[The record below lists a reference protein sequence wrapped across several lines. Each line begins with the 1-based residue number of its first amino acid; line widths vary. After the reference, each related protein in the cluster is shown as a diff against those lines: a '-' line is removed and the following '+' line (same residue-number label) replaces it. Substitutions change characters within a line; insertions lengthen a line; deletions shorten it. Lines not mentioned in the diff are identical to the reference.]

1 MRTGGG
7 PLAYARGTVA
17 LTLIAGSLFAQDDPV
32 FRADVS
38 LVNVLVTVRDENG
51 GPLGNLTREDFEI
64 LDRGEPQEIAVFERR
79 TNRPLSVVML
89 VDASLST
96 AIELQFERDSA
107 ARFAANLMEEGS
119 HPGDRIAVMKFS
131 EGVELLAD
139 FTRSDA
145 SIRRA
150 LGRVKPESGTSMYDA
165 VLLGAEELERRE
177 GRRVLVIITDGG
189 DTTSYSTFLDAVK
202 AAHAS
207 DVVIYGL
214 IVTPIKS
221 DAGRNTGG
229 ENALKMFASNTGG
242 KTFIESEGPALDRAF
257 DEILENLRMQY
268 LIGYYPPEHDDHRS
282 QFRDVQVKVKAPGAQ
297 IYSRNGYYVAPPR
310 KRLPESTNVAPPERI
325 KIRKRPPGWRKAE
338 PKIEPEPLEA
348 PPPKRSQKVG
358 P

>member
-1 MRTGGG
+1 M
-7 PLAYARGTVA
+7 
-17 LTLIAGSLFAQDDPV
+17 
-32 FRADVS
+32 
-38 LVNVLVTVRDENG
+38 
-51 GPLGNLTREDFEI
+51 
-64 LDRGEPQEIAVFERR
+64 
-79 TNRPLSVVML
+79 
-89 VDASLST
+89 
-96 AIELQFERDSA
+96 
-107 ARFAANLMEEGS
+107 
-119 HPGDRIAVMKFS
+119 
-131 EGVELLAD
+131 
-139 FTRSDA
+139 
-145 SIRRA
+145 
-150 LGRVKPESGTSMYDA
+150 
-165 VLLGAEELERRE
+165 
-177 GRRVLVIITDGG
+177 LVIITDGG

-229 ENALKMFASNTGG
+229 ENALKMFASKTGG
-242 KTFIESEGPALDRAF
+242 KGTFYRVRRARRLIALSTK
-257 DEILENLRMQY
+257 ILENLRMQY

-348 PPPKRSQKVG
+348 PPPKA
-358 P
+358 